1 MTLVLQIFFA
11 LLNWENLFLGTTLP
25 AAIRAGSMY
34 RPSKNELSTSYLLEV
49 CLNILN
55 YPTLILNEFGHPLKF
70 EQTIKTKVGLAPCHL
85 ESFRNFWSPGSQT
98 NNW

>member
-25 AAIRAGSMY
+25 AAIRAGSIMY

-55 YPTLILNEFGHPLKF
+55 YPTLILNEFGHPGQYDL
-70 EQTIKTKVGLAPCHL
+70 
-85 ESFRNFWSPGSQT
+85 
-98 NNW
+98 